1 MNLREGLSHC
11 LSSFCSLFRLQK
23 SEWRKPGPKGHA
35 QILRN
40 YSYDMNGN
48 QVYQRIGKSKSS
60 CDYMRSNLPKH
71 IYGKRD
77 TTASAYSDLY
87 YEYNNHDDRIYKKVQ
102 NSNGSSASA
111 YYLRDASGKELA
123 EWDMINNSWVY
134 YAYGRERVAQL
145 QGSNDIVYYAYD
157 HLGSLRVAYDA
168 SGDCLGSVTYK
179 LNAMSDYYAYG
190 KTLRSFG
197 GDKYGYQG
205 SEKNKELGDHD
216 YYTHFR
222 GLDVDVA
229 RWKGVDPVYHA
240 YESPYASMGNNPV
253 MFNDVLGNDPHEYEI
268 DVKTGKK
275 TKVSDLGGDV
285 VDFNHHVGGK
295 KNGRTEIVNKKT
307 GDSQW
312 MNSSKNIKGY
322 TKRDNDVDWVDL
334 YTEYKTGLGPEKSL
348 MDQNHPMSKDI
359 FRSLDFLSAYSD
371 FKKSGLGKFAAKP
384 FFEPF
389 TPGDNMTMQFVG
401 KAVYNFYQVGDKL
414 VAIIIDSKSI
424 SSESLNPFNKGE
436 ERNIPRVNGQIIP
449 ESNTHQTYLL
459 ILDTPK
465 K

>member
-1 MNLREGLSHC
+1 
-11 LSSFCSLFRLQK
+11 
-23 SEWRKPGPKGHA
+23 
-35 QILRN
+35 
-40 YSYDMNGN
+40 
-48 QVYQRIGKSKSS
+48 
-60 CDYMRSNLPKH
+60 
-71 IYGKRD
+71 
-77 TTASAYSDLY
+77 
-87 YEYNNHDDRIYKKVQ
+87 
-102 NSNGSSASA
+102 
-111 YYLRDASGKELA
+111 
-123 EWDMINNSWVY
+123 
-134 YAYGRERVAQL
+134 
-145 QGSNDIVYYAYD
+145 
-157 HLGSLRVAYDA
+157 
-168 SGDCLGSVTYK
+168 
-179 LNAMSDYYAYG
+179 
-190 KTLRSFG
+190 
-197 GDKYGYQG
+197 
-205 SEKNKELGDHD
+205 
-216 YYTHFR
+216 
-222 GLDVDVA
+222 
-229 RWKGVDPVYHA
+229 
-240 YESPYASMGNNPV
+240 MGNNPIT
-253 MFNDVLGNDPHEYEI
+253 NTDVLGNDPHEYEV
-268 DVKTGKK
+268 DGKTGKK

-371 FKKSGLGKFAAKP
+371 FD
-384 FFEPF
+384 PF

-414 VAIIIDSKSI
+414 IAIIIDSKSI

-459 ILDTPK
+459 ILDIPK